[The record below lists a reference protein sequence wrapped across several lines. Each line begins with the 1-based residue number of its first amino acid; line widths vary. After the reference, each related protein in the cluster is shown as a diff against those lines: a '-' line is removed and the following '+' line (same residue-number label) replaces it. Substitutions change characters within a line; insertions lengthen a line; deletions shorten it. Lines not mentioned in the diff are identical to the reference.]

1 MVNFLIVDD
10 HDIIREGIKNLLET
24 KTAYNVINT
33 LSSGEE
39 AYRFCTGQLE
49 QPIDIILMDIT
60 MEGYGGLEASKR
72 ILKRNPKQKIII
84 MTMHDNP
91 VLIDQA
97 IHIGVLGFVSKNALT
112 HDLFAAIEFAINKR
126 IFISPKLKA
135 NIENKKSYDKK
146 LASLTSRELDILKM
160 IASGDKMEKVAETLF
175 ISKKTVANNLAI
187 IKSKLDIETDYE
199 LFSLTL
205 KNNIVI

>member
-10 HDIIREGIKNLLET
+10 HDIIREGIKTLLET
-24 KTAYNVINT
+24 KVSYTVIDT
-33 LSSGEE
+33 VSSGEE
-39 AYRFCTGQLE
+39 AYRFFTSRHE

-60 MEGYGGLEASKR
+60 MQGYGGLEASKR
-72 ILKRNPKQKIII
+72 ILKRNPEQKIII

-91 VLIDQA
+91 VLIDKA

-112 HDLFAAIEFAINKR
+112 QDLFAAIEFALNKR
-126 IFISPKLKA
+126 IFISLKLKA

-160 IASGDKMEKVAETLF
+160 IASGDKMEKVADTLF

-205 KNNIVI
+205 KNNIFI